1 MPPRQSNIPS
11 APRRGFQQCTWA
23 VNSSFTALKIPCCPN
38 ALWLVSANFWSH
50 FSPVPQAPDSK
61 LQPSAKLRICLSRK
75 CDGPAAL
82 CVFVTVH
89 ADDSASPSPSA
100 DLTTLS
106 LAVIWEFFP
115 GLLSRYP
122 HPVLVRCPLFPCSHS
137 ILSTP

>member
-1 MPPRQSNIPS
+1 M
-11 APRRGFQQCTWA
+11 G
-23 VNSSFTALKIPCCPN
+23 
-38 ALWLVSANFWSH
+38 
-50 FSPVPQAPDSK
+50 
-61 LQPSAKLRICLSRK
+61 LQ
-75 CDGPAAL
+75 L

-137 ILSTP
+137 ILSTPWSQHLSPRLSPQLVWEFLEGNDYAFLLSVSAALNRVLGTWRVNEWMGGMNE